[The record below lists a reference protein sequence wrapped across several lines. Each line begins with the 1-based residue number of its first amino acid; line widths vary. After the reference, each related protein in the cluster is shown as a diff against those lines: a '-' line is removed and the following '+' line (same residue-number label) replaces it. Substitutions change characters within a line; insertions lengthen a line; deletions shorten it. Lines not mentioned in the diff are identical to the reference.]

1 MAIQSFNIKRGNTW
15 TPKVVISAPFSLSG
29 FTALAGIYDK
39 PSRTTG
45 AQEVPMTATVTA
57 TGSGGDVSLVLTATN
72 SSQLDPG
79 TYYLAV
85 QVYRNSDGYVHEIDY
100 CSVIVSE
107 DTIEEVV

>member
-1 MAIQSFNIKRGNTW
+1 MALTNFNIRRGNTW
-15 TPKVVISAPFSLSG
+15 TPKVTIAAPFSLTD

-45 AQEVPMTATVTA
+45 AEVVPLTATVTP
-57 TGSGGDVSLVLTATN
+57 TGSGGDISLLLTAAN
-72 SSQLDPG
+72 SDQLDPG

-85 QVYRNSDGYVHEIDY
+85 QIYRNSDGYVHEIDY

-107 DTIEEVV
+107 DTIEAVV